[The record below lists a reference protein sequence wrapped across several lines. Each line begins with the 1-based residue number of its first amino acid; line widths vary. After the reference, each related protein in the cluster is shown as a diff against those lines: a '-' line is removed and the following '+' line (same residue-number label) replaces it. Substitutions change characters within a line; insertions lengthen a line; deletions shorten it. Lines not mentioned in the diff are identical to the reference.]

1 MTPLEAIFK
10 KHKNWVNVVKSF
22 GCDEY
27 LADDVVQEMYIKVQ
41 QRLNKGLDISYG
53 DDDYNEFYIF
63 KVLRSLFYDLKRK
76 QSKVKLYDL
85 HENTKTTEEE
95 VCYEC
100 FEAKVDKAK
109 KELFWYDS
117 QVFDIIDGG
126 YSIARLSR
134 ESDISYYSLY
144 NTYRKVKKILTDEI
158 G

>member
-109 KELFWYDS
+109 QELFWYDS

>member
-1 MTPLEAIFK
+1 MTPLEKIFK

-85 HENTKTTEEE
+85 HENTKTTE
-95 VCYEC
+95 
-100 FEAKVDKAK
+100 D
-109 KELFWYDS
+109 
-117 QVFDIIDGG
+117 
-126 YSIARLSR
+126 
-134 ESDISYYSLY
+134 
-144 NTYRKVKKILTDEI
+144 
-158 G
+158 